1 MENFLEKIKELQI
14 VTVGVILA
22 VAILFSVKIVSK
34 SLSQNVITVT
44 GSAYE
49 IVKSDS
55 GVLEFEI
62 VTNAPTKAQGYKELQ
77 KDLGI
82 VKNYLE
88 KKKITSIEAK
98 TINGYSNF
106 KRNANGIET
115 NEIESYH
122 LSQNVKIQSNNVEL
136 IKEIS
141 TDISSLVNEGVDMNV
156 YPANYSYSKLGDLK
170 VKLLEKAS
178 TDAKNRATSMLKPTH
193 NRVGRI
199 QSVRMGV
206 YQITPVDSTDVSDN
220 GISDT
225 STIDKKVTA
234 VATVAFKIK

>member
-1 MENFLEKIKELQI
+1 
-14 VTVGVILA
+14 
-22 VAILFSVKIVSK
+22 
-34 SLSQNVITVT
+34 
-44 GSAYE
+44 
-49 IVKSDS
+49 
-55 GVLEFEI
+55 
-62 VTNAPTKAQGYKELQ
+62 
-77 KDLGI
+77 
-82 VKNYLE
+82 
-88 KKKITSIEAK
+88 
-98 TINGYSNF
+98 
-106 KRNANGIET
+106 
-115 NEIESYH
+115 
-122 LSQNVKIQSNNVEL
+122 
-136 IKEIS
+136 
-141 TDISSLVNEGVDMNV
+141 MNV

>member
-1 MENFLEKIKELQI
+1 MENFLEKVKELQI
-14 VTVGVILA
+14 VTVGIILA
-22 VAILFSVKIVSK
+22 IAILFSVKIVSK

-62 VTNAPTKAQGYKELQ
+62 VTNSPTKALGYKELQ
-77 KDLGI
+77 KDLDI
-82 VKNYLE
+82 VKKYLE
-88 KKKITSIEAK
+88 NKKITSIEAK

-141 TDISSLVNEGVDMNV
+141 TDISSLVNDGVDMNV

>member
-22 VAILFSVKIVSK
+22 IAILFSVKIVSK

-115 NEIESYH
+115 SEIESYH

>member
-1 MENFLEKIKELQI
+1 M
-14 VTVGVILA
+14 
-22 VAILFSVKIVSK
+22 
-34 SLSQNVITVT
+34 
-44 GSAYE
+44 
-49 IVKSDS
+49 
-55 GVLEFEI
+55 
-62 VTNAPTKAQGYKELQ
+62 
-77 KDLGI
+77 GI

-115 NEIESYH
+115 SEIESYH

>member
-115 NEIESYH
+115 SEIESYH

>member
-106 KRNANGIET
+106 KKNANGIET
-115 NEIESYH
+115 SEIESYH